1 MVDLDTGIAFI
12 IKNTRKLFRK
22 SVWLE
27 VAAMVTAST
36 GNSSNVKPRVVQD
49 ENEKEGWDALKR
61 TNWNLVQAAEEEVF
75 NSKPISVKTERTHPL
90 AVVMLEIDLT
100 IKDEN
105 YVFWED
111 SFVEDVVRHGRIY
124 GRIEKKTHI
133 IVQVKFTGLKSAE
146 MHIPY
151 STDEDKDIAETGDQ
165 TICVMILDS
174 DGLVFFYNVPGG
186 AAEQLASRCAT
197 QLLQVATSR
206 TTSTINIVT
215 PNTQRSLY
223 DDCLYAIFIT
233 SACAFETTRYAV
245 NSNSTPS
252 NIWRGVLSSCVPSSR
267 NARPTRVVANMRFLM
282 LLSSERCG
290 DIAKDLLLDERN
302 TLDMFWK
309 TVMETVE

>member
-1 MVDLDTGIAFI
+1 MVELDTGIADI

-27 VAAMVTAST
+27 VAGVVTAST
-36 GNSSNVKPRVVQD
+36 GNSNDKPRVMQD
-49 ENEKEGWDALKR
+49 ENEKDGWDALKR
-61 TNWNLVQAAEEEVF
+61 TNWNLVQTAEEEVF

-90 AVVMLEIDLT
+90 AIVMLEIDLT
-100 IKDEN
+100 VKDTN
-105 YVFWED
+105 CVFWGD

-124 GRIEKKTHI
+124 GTIQKRTHI
-133 IVQVKFTGLKSAE
+133 IVQVKFTGLQSAAAY
-146 MHIPY
+146 IPY
-151 STDEDKDIAETGDQ
+151 STDEDKDAADTGDQ

-186 AAEQLASRCAT
+186 AAEHLAGRCAQ
-197 QLLQVATSR
+197 QLLKVATSR
-206 TTSTINIVT
+206 STSTINIVT

-223 DDCLYAIFIT
+223 DDCLYAIYIT

-252 NIWRGVLSSCVPSSR
+252 NIWRGVLPSCVPSSR

-282 LLSSERCG
+282 QISKERCG
-290 DIAKDLLLDERN
+290 DIAKELLLDERN
-302 TLDMFWK
+302 TLDMFRK
-309 TVMETVE
+309 TVMETSE